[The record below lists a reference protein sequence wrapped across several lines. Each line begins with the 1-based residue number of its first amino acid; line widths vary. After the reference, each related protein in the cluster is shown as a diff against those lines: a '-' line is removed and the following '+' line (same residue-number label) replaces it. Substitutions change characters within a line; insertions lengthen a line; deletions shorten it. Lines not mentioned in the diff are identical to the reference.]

1 MVMKQLLSFLVF
13 LTIVTSGFSQTSNQE
28 IILKNI
34 SGKASAQS
42 INEAKTKAIENA
54 KMNALYNAGI
64 EENLNSYTDLFRA
77 ESGNNYEELFAS
89 GVFID
94 IRGAVKNVDIVEE
107 KSRIVEGDYI
117 IVDVLINCTVIKY
130 NSLPDPLFNADISG
144 ILPFYY
150 NEDNLKFS
158 ITSSQNS
165 WLNVYVFTKSEAYE
179 LFPNKI
185 EKSFQLQQNVKYDF
199 PVIAKYYMTCNKL
212 EQETN
217 RIVFILMKNDYPYA
231 GEISYKSISDWIFS
245 LPPSERV
252 IYSFTTI
259 VHKNSR

>member
-1 MVMKQLLSFLVF
+1 MA
-13 LTIVTSGFSQTSNQE
+13 IAASGFSQTQNQE
-28 IILKNI
+28 INLENV

-54 KMNALYNAGI
+54 KINALQKAGI

-107 KSRIVEGDYI
+107 KSRIVEGEYI
-117 IVDVLINCTVIKY
+117 VVDVLINCTVIKY
-130 NSLPDPLFNADISG
+130 MSSPDPLFSVDISG
-144 ILPFYY
+144 ILPFYF
-150 NEDNLKFS
+150 NEDNLNFRV
-158 ITSSQNS
+158 TSSQDC
-165 WLNVYVFTKSEAYE
+165 WLKVYVFTQSEAYE

-185 EKSFQLQQNVKYDF
+185 ENSFQLQKNVKYDF
-199 PVIAKYYMTCNKL
+199 PLIAKYYMTCNKL